1 MKKAVYS
8 DNYYR
13 LLALTYN
20 PKFTDKIKILR
31 QFFAEVGHPIDFN
44 KTNNQ
49 STQLSWASEL
59 RNKKLN
65 KQLKM
70 NKHKENWLLFRD
82 KLKEIMTEFGL
93 DTKNKNAILLIEQ
106 YFFTNEIIDPTP
118 HWQIGLNEYPNKS
131 KTLNNKLIV
140 VLEPSIQVSDLE
152 KVLQQAK
159 NEYPEYFRK
168 KKSRKK
174 EKDEF
179 ERDCKIYI
187 LHLKALKIKK
197 SSRAA
202 NDIIWNNDPKYPK
215 FNDEFNKILNGET
228 VTRDSFTSTKD
239 RMSKLLKGLKLY

>member
-20 PKFTDKIKILR
+20 PRFEDKIKILR
-31 QFFAEVGHPIDFN
+31 QFFAEIGHPVDFS

-49 STQLSWASEL
+49 ATQLAWVNEL

-70 NKHKENWLLFRD
+70 SKHKENWLLFGD

-93 DTKNKNAILLIEQ
+93 DTKNKNATLLIEQ
-106 YFFTNEIIDPTP
+106 YFFTNELIDPTP
-118 HWQIGLNEYPNKS
+118 HWQIGLNKYPNKS
-131 KTLNNKLIV
+131 KALNNKLIV
-140 VLEPSIQVSDLE
+140 VLEPNIEVSDLE
-152 KVLQQAK
+152 KALQQAK
-159 NEYPEYFRK
+159 NEYPEYFMRK
-168 KKSRKK
+168 KTRKK
-174 EKDEF
+174 EKDSF

-215 FNDEFNKILNGET
+215 FNDEFIKITSVET
-228 VTRDSFTSTKD
+228 VKRDYFTSIKN